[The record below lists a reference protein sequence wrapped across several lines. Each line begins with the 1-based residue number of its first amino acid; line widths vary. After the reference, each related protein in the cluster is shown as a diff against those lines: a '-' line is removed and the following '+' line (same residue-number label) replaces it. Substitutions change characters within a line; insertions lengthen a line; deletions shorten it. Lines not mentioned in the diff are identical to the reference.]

1 MGILLLD
8 LRDECSLKFN
18 GKRVIAGQ
26 LFDPIPSGTVSA
38 HPQLL

>member
-18 GKRVIAGQ
+18 GKRLIADQ
-26 LFDPIPSGTVSA
+26 LFDSIQSGTVSA
-38 HPQLL
+38 HPQFL